1 VTSITPGPIGVF
13 DSGYGGLTVYKEI
26 AAVLPAYD
34 FIYLGDNARTPYG
47 NRSFETVYRYTLQAV
62 RWLFARGC
70 PLTVLACNTAS
81 SKALRTIQQNDLPG
95 FGPERRVL
103 GVIRPVTERIGTLT
117 RSRHVGI
124 FATQGTVR
132 SRSYEIEI
140 AKFFPDLIVTSEAC
154 PLWVPLIENNELE
167 GPGVDSFVRKHIDRL
182 LSSDPAIDAIIL
194 GCTHYPL
201 LADRIVRFLPPG
213 IRLVRQGGLVAEAL
227 VDYLRR
233 HPEIDRLCAKGGKN
247 RFFTTD
253 RPEDFD
259 ELAALF
265 YGGAVA
271 SEKAVL

>member
-1 VTSITPGPIGVF
+1 MSISSGPIGVF
-13 DSGYGGLTVYKEI
+13 DSGYGGLTVFREI
-26 AAVLPAYD
+26 AARLPAYD

-47 NRSFETVYRYTLQAV
+47 NRSFETVYRYTLEAV

-81 SKALRTIQQNDLPG
+81 AKALRTIQQNDLPTL
-95 FGPERRVL
+95 GPDRRVL
-103 GVIRPVTERIGTLT
+103 GVIRPVTERIGRLT
-117 RSRHVGI
+117 RSGHVGI
-124 FATQGTVR
+124 FATAGTVR

-140 AKFFPDLIVTSEAC
+140 GNFFPDLTVTSEAC

-167 GPGVDSFVRKHIDRL
+167 GPGVDYFVRKHIAHL
-182 LSSDPAIDAIIL
+182 LSLDPAIDTIIL

-213 IRLVRQGGLVAEAL
+213 VHLVRQGGLVAEAL
-227 VDYLRR
+227 VDYLRH
-233 HPEIDRLCAKGGKN
+233 HPEIDGLCAKGGGYK
-247 RFFTTD
+247 FFTTD

-259 ELAALF
+259 DMAALF
-265 YGGAVA
+265 YGAAVA